1 VADLSVVDSAVAGLV
16 DSHVHSTFSCDA
28 RATTVEMVE
37 QAIRLGLREITFTE
51 HIDLD
56 PADDC
61 RDYLRAHDYLAEI
74 ERCRGVYGD
83 RIVIRAGVEVGDVQR
98 HGEAI
103 AERLAGLP
111 IDFVIGSV
119 HYIDGLF
126 VGGVEYLS
134 TRDEQKAIGDY
145 FEQVLLAADTGGFD
159 VHGHLDVFKRR
170 SVPLW
175 GRFEPAAWAE
185 PLREA
190 LRRLIAGGMGIEINT
205 SGVRTDAGEP
215 CPGLAVLQW
224 YRELGGDILTLGS
237 DSHRVP
243 HLGYGLEVG
252 ADLARAAGFRRICT
266 FAARQPIWHTL

>member
-1 VADLSVVDSAVAGLV
+1 MLTVGPVAGLV
-16 DSHVHSTFSCDA
+16 DSHVHSTFSCDG
-28 RATTVEMVE
+28 RATTAEMVE
-37 QAIRLGLREITFTE
+37 QAIRLGVRELTFTE

-56 PADDC
+56 PGDDC
-61 RDYLRAHDYLAEI
+61 RDYLRPHDYLAEI

-83 RIVIRAGVEVGDVQR
+83 QIIIRAGVEVGDVQR

-103 AERLAGLP
+103 AARLAGLP
-111 IDFVIGSV
+111 IDFIIGSV

-126 VGGVEYLS
+126 AGGIEYIS

-145 FEQVLLAADTGGFD
+145 FEQVLLAAATGGFD

-175 GRFEPAAWAE
+175 GPFQPSVWAE

-205 SGVRTDAGEP
+205 SGVRTDAHEP
-215 CPGLAVLQW
+215 CPGLTVLEW
-224 YRELGGDILTLGS
+224 YRELGGEILTLGS
-237 DSHRVP
+237 DSHRVS
-243 HLGYGLEVG
+243 HLGIGLEVG
-252 ADLARAAGFRRICT
+252 AALARAAGFRRVCT
-266 FAARQPIWHTL
+266 FAARRPIWHDL